1 MVVGQ
6 TLALTSGGL
15 EVKPPKEEREW
26 RLVYESGLAPKCLTY
41 EYISKGRHYTLS
53 LCVYY
58 DDRGQPHPFGS
69 MRLTV
74 APPGKTY
81 EFKTYKQIR
90 KYLERKKVPLT
101 GIEGLV
107 SLWS

>member
-1 MVVGQ
+1 MVGQ
-6 TLALTSGGL
+6 TPEASGGL

-26 RLVYESGLAPKCLTY
+26 HLTFESGVAPKCLTY

-58 DDRGQPHPFGS
+58 DDRGRPHPFGS
-69 MRLTV
+69 IRLTV
-74 APPGKTY
+74 NSLKMR
-81 EFKTYKQIR
+81 EFKTYKQLK
-90 KYLERKKVPLT
+90 KYLNKKKVPLT

-107 SLWS
+107 RLWGR

>member
-1 MVVGQ
+1 
-6 TLALTSGGL
+6 
-15 EVKPPKEEREW
+15 
-26 RLVYESGLAPKCLTY
+26 VYESGLAPKCLMY
-41 EYISKGRHYTLS
+41 EYVSPGRRYELS

-74 APPGKTY
+74 NSLKMR
-81 EFKTYKQIR
+81 EFKTYKQLK
-90 KYLERKKVPLT
+90 KYLNKKKVPLT

-107 SLWS
+107 RLWGR